1 MSKKGYSRPGLFGD
15 IHHYDE
21 HGHKTG
27 TSRPGLFGGYTNY
40 DEHGHKTGR
49 SEPGIFTTITEE
61 KQVIVIRA
69 YLADTIT
76 MILIINLPAQAIREC
91 LVDTTTILHKVAM

>member
-27 TSRPGLFGGYTNY
+27 HSERSFFGGLNHY
-40 DEHGHKTGR
+40 DDD
-49 SEPGIFTTITEE
+49 
-61 KQVIVIRA
+61 
-69 YLADTIT
+69 AD
-76 MILIINLPAQAIREC
+76 E
-91 LVDTTTILHKVAM
+91 